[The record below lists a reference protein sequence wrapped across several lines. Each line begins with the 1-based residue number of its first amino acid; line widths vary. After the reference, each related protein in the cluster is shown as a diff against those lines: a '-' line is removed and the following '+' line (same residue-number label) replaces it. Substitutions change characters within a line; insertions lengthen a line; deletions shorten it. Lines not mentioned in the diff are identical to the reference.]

1 MYEASC
7 IIGAACMIGIL
18 LVFILLIKLT
28 GLENW
33 RIILNQTLS
42 TYMEI
47 KQIHPGLSDKE
58 VFMNVLD
65 DRYKMKKYYAK
76 KEKLK
81 DMIEQ
86 EIEEGR
92 SILNTYN
99 LPILIYISLI
109 IEKNKILKTYS
120 PAHNML
126 AVIKVEL
133 RRQGFLKYV

>member
-42 TYMEI
+42 TYVEI
-47 KQIHPGLSDKE
+47 KQVHPDLSDKE